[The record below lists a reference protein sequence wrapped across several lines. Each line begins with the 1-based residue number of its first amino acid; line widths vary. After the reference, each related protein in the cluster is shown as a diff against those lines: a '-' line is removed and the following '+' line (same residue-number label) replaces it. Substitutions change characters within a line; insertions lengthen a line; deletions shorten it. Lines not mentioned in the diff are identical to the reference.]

1 MDLEIV
7 RERDRQGGR
16 RMSSKSKIVK
26 ARQKKWKLKFLEALA
41 KDGVV
46 YKACKKAGIS
56 VTSAYEHRDMDEAF
70 AEGWIN
76 ALDVSNEKLMV
87 EARRRALGFRKN
99 IYFKGKKCGTVKQYS
114 DMLLA
119 LLLKAAYPDTF
130 AERKKLEVKG
140 KMIVW
145 DEPVASKDKQNITAE
160 DMKLPDQ
167 SE

>member
-1 MDLEIV
+1 
-7 RERDRQGGR
+7 
-16 RMSSKSKIVK
+16 MSSESKIIK
-26 ARQKKWKLKFLEALA
+26 ERQKKWKLKFLEALA

-70 AEGWIN
+70 AEGWLN
-76 ALDVSNEKLMV
+76 ALDVSNEKLMA
-87 EARRRALGFRKN
+87 EARRRALGFRKSV
-99 IYFKGKKCGTVKQYS
+99 YFKGKKVGSVKQYS

-130 AERKKLEVKG
+130 AERKQLEVKG

-145 DEPVASKDKQNITAE
+145 DEPVASKDKKNTTE
-160 DMKLPDQ
+160 ESTRSPDQ